1 MRRIVS
7 VSLGE
12 SRRDASAEINLL
24 GERIRLERRGVDGD
38 LGAMAALLRE
48 LDGQVDALGIGGA
61 DLGLRVAGRWYPL
74 YEIAR
79 AAQVV
84 KRTPVVDGTG
94 LKCTLERRAAAV
106 VDRLATPTER
116 RATDPAGSVE
126 MPIARR
132 ATDPAGSV
140 EMPIAR
146 RATDPAGSVEMPIAR
161 RVLFTAGADRWGLT
175 EGFLERGYETV
186 FGDLMFGLGLPFPL
200 RSAAAVIRVAAIA
213 MPIVGRLPFR
223 WVYPI
228 GAAQSEW
235 RPRFER
241 WYDWAGVIA
250 GDCHYI
256 KRHRPAR
263 LDGKVICTNTTTP
276 ADVALFREAGAA
288 WLVTTT
294 PRLGGRTFGTNV
306 FEAALIAARGLGRA
320 LTDAE
325 LDEAIDQLGLKP
337 EALDLSEEAHANPG

>member
-12 SRRDASAEINLL
+12 SRRDASAEIDLL

-38 LGAMAALLRE
+38 LRAMAALLRE

-74 YEIAR
+74 YEIAQV
-79 AAQVV
+79 AQVV

-106 VDRLATPTER
+106 VDNLSAPFAR
-116 RATDPAGSVE
+116 RASNPASNTDLPF
-126 MPIARR
+126 ARR
-132 ATDPAGSV
+132 ATSPASSA
-140 EMPIAR
+140 ELPF
-146 RATDPAGSVEMPIAR
+146 AR

-175 EGFLERGYETV
+175 EGFVERGYETV
-186 FGDLMFGLGLPFPL
+186 FGDLMFGLGLPIAL
-200 RSAAAVIRVAAIA
+200 RSAAAVTRVAAIA

-235 RPRFER
+235 RPRFQC

-263 LDGKVICTNTTTP
+263 LDGKVICTNTTTA
-276 ADVALFREAGAA
+276 ADVALFREAGVA

-325 LDEAIDQLGLKP
+325 LDEAIDQLGLAP
-337 EALDLSEEAHANPG
+337 EALDLAAERGLQAAE

>member
-1 MRRIVS
+1 MKRIVS

-12 SRRDASAEINLL
+12 SRRDASAEIDLL

-106 VDRLATPTER
+106 VDSLAT
-116 RATDPAGSVE
+116 
-126 MPIARR
+126 PIARR
-132 ATDPAGSV
+132 ATHSAGSV
-140 EMPIAR
+140 E
-146 RATDPAGSVEMPIAR
+146 TPIAR

-175 EGFLERGYETV
+175 EGFLERGYEAV

-325 LDEAIDQLGLKP
+325 LDEAIDLLGLKP

>member
-1 MRRIVS
+1 
-7 VSLGE
+7 
-12 SRRDASAEINLL
+12 
-24 GERIRLERRGVDGD
+24 
-38 LGAMAALLRE
+38 
-48 LDGQVDALGIGGA
+48 
-61 DLGLRVAGRWYPL
+61 
-74 YEIAR
+74 
-79 AAQVV
+79 
-84 KRTPVVDGTG
+84 
-94 LKCTLERRAAAV
+94 
-106 VDRLATPTER
+106 
-116 RATDPAGSVE
+116 GSVE
-126 MPIARR
+126 
-132 ATDPAGSV
+132 T
-140 EMPIAR
+140 
-146 RATDPAGSVEMPIAR
+146 PIAR

-235 RPRFER
+235 RPRFQC

-263 LDGKVICTNTTTP
+263 LDGKVICTNPTTP